1 MTVLTQTYCAFCNVI
16 ADAYTTLRDA
26 ITPKMNYRIYRELSS
41 CTDREL
47 QDMGICRGDI
57 RQISMGKEIPRS
69 GWTY

>member
-57 RQISMGKEIPRS
+57 RQISMGKEIPRD
-69 GWTY
+69 GWRY

>member
-16 ADAYTTLRDA
+16 ADAYTTLRDS
-26 ITPKMNYRIYRELSS
+26 ITPKMNYRVYRELSS

-57 RQISMGKEIPRS
+57 RQISMGIEIPRD
-69 GWTY
+69 GWRY

>member
-16 ADAYTTLRDA
+16 TDAYTTLRDA

-57 RQISMGKEIPRS
+57 RQISMGIEIPRD
-69 GWTY
+69 GWRY

>member
-57 RQISMGKEIPRS
+57 RQISMGIEIPRD
-69 GWTY
+69 GWRY

>member
-16 ADAYTTLRDA
+16 TDAYTTLKDA

-57 RQISMGKEIPRS
+57 RQISMGIEIPRD
-69 GWTY
+69 GWRY